1 MEDKRIIDLLFERNE
16 LALDAAR
23 QKYGGM
29 CQSIARRLLT
39 LPEDAEECVNDAY
52 LALWNTIPPQKPQS
66 LSAYIGRL
74 ARNIAISRHRK
85 NTAGKRYEGITL
97 MLSELSECVPAAADT
112 ESEVEGVLLS
122 RYIGSWLQTLDKA
135 DRVMFLRRYWY
146 GYSLKEIAGQTFSA
160 TPYLAS
166 RMFELR
172 KSLRAWLEKEGVTI

>member
-23 QKYGGM
+23 QKYGGL

-52 LALWNTIPPQKPQS
+52 LALWNTIPPQNPRS

-85 NTAGKRYEGITL
+85 NTADKRHEGITL
-97 MLSELSECVPAAADT
+97 MLSELSECIPASADT
-112 ESEVEGVLLS
+112 ESEAECTLVS
-122 RYIGSWLQTLDKA
+122 QYIGSWLQTLDKE
-135 DRVMFLRRYWY
+135 DRVIFLRRYWY
-146 GYSLKEIAGQTFSA
+146 GYSLKEIAEQTYSA
-160 TPYLAS
+160 TPYLAT